1 MTFFDL
7 EQLILRAWGTC
18 EDIDDIR
25 KCLMDFE
32 ERMSEDEL
40 DNALL
45 GIRTMHEMRM
55 RVLFN
60 SYETMLKE
68 QAVAKK
74 QQQDNSSTITVTSY
88 DDGYDW
94 IPDNNMGS

>member
-1 MTFFDL
+1 MTLFDL

-18 EDIDDIR
+18 EDIDNIR

-32 ERMSEDEL
+32 ERMSDDEL

-55 RVLFN
+55 QVLFN
-60 SYETMLKE
+60 AYETFMKE

-74 QQQDNSSTITVTSY
+74 QQQDNKNTITISAC

>member
-1 MTFFDL
+1 
-7 EQLILRAWGTC
+7 
-18 EDIDDIR
+18 
-25 KCLMDFE
+25 MDFE

-55 RVLFN
+55 QVLFN
-60 SYETMLKE
+60 AYETMLKE

-74 QQQDNSSTITVTSY
+74 QQQDNISTVTVTSY